1 MRAPNVSKARERWPR
16 AVWIIGRGEYAS
28 VSHCPPAATV
38 MLFETRMEAEIAKAQ
53 IDDTACGGRCCRRH
67 EIVYLEK
74 GRGCPPVSREW
85 VIGEAKRPGNDR

>member
-38 MLFETRMEAEIAKAQ
+38 MLFETRMEAE
-53 IDDTACGGRCCRRH
+53 
-67 EIVYLEK
+67 K